1 MKKKLFLVVS
11 AGILSIAVCFLMAFE
26 KKPEILIN
34 NDKIYEEEYQF
45 LSQVF
50 TGGMKEK
57 EDTDTDRVIYAKIE
71 QQMLKEHK
79 IIEDIS
85 YSVFKQNLKEEN
97 SRRKQ
102 ALENG
107 EKIYGSKEYEAK
119 IYYDYIYS
127 EAKEKMIKQ
136 ILIKQISEEQVQSYA
151 ETNERTAE
159 LTEEEEQQIRYLL
172 AKEMYINEIK
182 DRVYKAVIQE
192 K

>member
-107 EKIYGSKEYEAK
+107 EKIYGPKEYEAK

>member
-107 EKIYGSKEYEAK
+107 EKIYGPKEYEAK

-182 DRVYKAVIQE
+182 DLVYKAVIQE